1 MALPLQCFP
10 GNRGGGREGG
20 RGKMAAGSAL
30 RGCAMAVPRKP
41 QAAGWGRW
49 ISTAAAP
56 RPWRLFGAMCLLRL
70 PRITQPLEKEEEE
83 MAALMGQIEVEK
95 SHYSDHEI
103 RKLEEEELLK
113 KRKESPYDDEAPGR
127 KVIMAQDLEEKWE
140 QKLLKF
146 KAAPRITDA
155 DKKNNRM
162 SLNRRLDRNLMFLV
176 KQKIGNQELWLLP
189 QVEWQPGETLRN
201 TAERAMATFLGD
213 HIQAKILGNA
223 PYGIYKYKFPRAIR
237 TEDNVG
243 AKVFFFKAFLQSSDL
258 SQAKLKKD
266 YLWVTKD
273 ELGDYLKSEYLKKV
287 NKFLLDL

>member
-1 MALPLQCFP
+1 
-10 GNRGGGREGG
+10 
-20 RGKMAAGSAL
+20 
-30 RGCAMAVPRKP
+30 
-41 QAAGWGRW
+41 
-49 ISTAAAP
+49 TAAAP

-83 MAALMGQIEVEK
+83 MAALMGQIELEK

-113 KRKESPYDDEAPGR
+113 KRKESPYDDNDEAPGR

-140 QKLLKF
+140 QKLLQF

-155 DKKNNRM
+155 DKKNNRA

-237 TEDNVG
+237 TEDNMG

-258 SQAKLKKD
+258 SQAKLKED

-287 NKFLLDL
+287 NQFLLD

>member
-1 MALPLQCFP
+1 MEFLCRIKELWT
-10 GNRGGGREGG
+10 
-20 RGKMAAGSAL
+20 
-30 RGCAMAVPRKP
+30 
-41 QAAGWGRW
+41 AGWGRRLC
-49 ISTAAAP
+49 TAAAP

-83 MAALMGQIEVEK
+83 MAALMGQIELEK

-103 RKLEEEELLK
+103 RKLEEEEQL
-113 KRKESPYDDEAPGR
+113 RRRRESSFDDDEAPS
-127 KVIMAQDLEEKWE
+127 KTLVMAQDLEEKWE
-140 QKLLKF
+140 QKLLRF

-155 DKKNNRM
+155 DKNNNRT
-162 SLNRRLDRNLMFLV
+162 SLNRRLDSNLMLLV

-189 QVEWQPGETLRN
+189 QVEWQPGETLRS
-201 TAERAMATFLGD
+201 TAERAMAAFL
-213 HIQAKILGNA
+213 AKILGNA

-258 SQAKLKKD
+258 SQAELKED

-287 NKFLLDL
+287 NRFLLDL

>member
-1 MALPLQCFP
+1 
-10 GNRGGGREGG
+10 
-20 RGKMAAGSAL
+20 MAA
-30 RGCAMAVPRKP
+30 PRK
-41 QAAGWGRW
+41 AAAVGGWGRW

-56 RPWRLFGAMCLLRL
+56 RPWRIFGAMCLLRL

-83 MAALMGQIEVEK
+83 VAALMGQIELEK

-103 RKLEEEELLK
+103 QKLEEEEMLK
-113 KRKESPYDDEAPGR
+113 RRKESPYDDDEAPGR
-127 KVIMAQDLEEKWE
+127 KVIMAQDLEDKWE
-140 QKLLKF
+140 QKLLQF

-155 DKKNNRM
+155 DKKNNRT

-189 QVEWQPGETLRN
+189 QVEWQPGETLRK

-258 SQAKLKKD
+258 SQAKLKED

-287 NKFLLDL
+287 NQFLLDL